1 MVTNHLCLGATIE
14 SDLTHGDAS
23 PGYFSLTLNNSIRM
37 EATSTRRAGLERF
50 TFPEGTRTPF
60 FTLDLAND
68 LPRSF
73 KGGNMTIDPTAGRIT
88 IGGFWGSRYVTK
100 PFCIVDSLK
109 ADDYT
114 TGSFGPG
121 SFKYQAFA
129 CYDLNNGAQK
139 LNQFGVWT
147 ADSSVY
153 VLSSFPVGN

>member
-1 MVTNHLCLGATIE
+1 
-14 SDLTHGDAS
+14 
-23 PGYFSLTLNNSIRM
+23 M

-73 KGGNMTIDPTAGRIT
+73 KGGKMTIDPNSGRVT
-88 IGGFWGSRYVTK
+88 IGGFWGSRYVTNLSTFND
-100 PFCIVDSLK
+100 PLK
-109 ADDYT
+109 TDEYE

-129 CYDLNNGAQK
+129 CYDLLNNGAQK
-139 LNQFGVWT
+139 LDQFGVWT
-147 ADSSVY
+147 ADSSVH
-153 VLSSFPVGN
+153 VLSLCPVGNNRGSATQERPCRSRTRRNAAQTLG

>member
-1 MVTNHLCLGATIE
+1 
-14 SDLTHGDAS
+14 
-23 PGYFSLTLNNSIRM
+23 M

-50 TFPEGTRTPF
+50 TFPGSTRTPF

-73 KGGNMTIDPTAGRIT
+73 KGGNMTIDPETGRIT

-100 PFCIVDSLK
+100 NSTYANLFK
-109 ADDYT
+109 ADDYE

-139 LNQFGVWT
+139 RDQFGVWT
-147 ADSSVY
+147 ADSSVC
-153 VLSSFPVGN
+153 SSSCFRMVNQSLDTQERPRRTRTWGDAAQTPG